1 MRLTVPRVL
10 MVLSGAL
17 LLTYASAS
25 ATTSGGREHAP
36 SDRAVT
42 AEAHVPAQPSASLR
56 PARELFPPAGKTF
69 IGVMTEKGPH
79 DFTATNMFTAA
90 AKRQPQVMLFSS
102 GWASDTFDRTLFDRI
117 SGRGMLPML
126 AWEPWDHRLG
136 EAAIKKGL
144 PTHEIDRLRN
154 EQPQYRLSHIARGD
168 FDSYLRSWAE
178 GIKSLGYP
186 VAIRFGHEMNGY
198 WYPWCETVNG
208 NRPGDYVKAWRH
220 IHDLFRAAGA
230 TNVTWVWSPN
240 NRWDDS
246 TPELSTLYPG
256 DDYVDWVG
264 ISGYYSTVFTSDYR
278 SFDVIFSQTI
288 KDIRAFSSRP
298 LVITET
304 GASDAKGR
312 KAEWIRE
319 TFQVLPRHKDIIGV
333 IWFEVNKELDWRIVS
348 SPAVA
353 KAFAKAVADPR
364 YQFSWSPDML
374 LRTKLAEGVLQ
385 R

>member
-1 MRLTVPRVL
+1 MARLTVPRVMMAL
-10 MVLSGAL
+10 IGAL
-17 LLTYASAS
+17 LLAYAFVIAPE
-25 ATTSGGREHAP
+25 TTSWGREGAA
-36 SDRAVT
+36 SDRVAT
-42 AEAHVPAQPSASLR
+42 AEPSASPR
-56 PARELFPPAGKTF
+56 PVPQLFPPAGKMF
-69 IGVMTEKGPH
+69 IGLMTEKGSH
-79 DFTATNMFTAA
+79 DFTAVNAFTAA
-90 AKRQPQVMLFSS
+90 AKRQPQVMLFGS
-102 GWASDTFDRTLFDRI
+102 GWASDRFDRTLFDRI

-136 EAAIKKGL
+136 ETAFKKGL
-144 PTHEIDRLRN
+144 PARKVDTIRS
-154 EQPQYRLSHIARGD
+154 EQPRYRLSHIARGD
-168 FDSYLRSWAE
+168 FDRYLTSWAE

-186 VAIRFGHEMNGY
+186 VAIRFGHEMNGE
-198 WYPWCETVNG
+198 WYPWCEAVNG

-230 TNVTWVWSPN
+230 TNVSWVWSPN
-240 NRWDDS
+240 ARWDDS
-246 TPELSTLYPG
+246 TPKLSRLYPG
-256 DDYVDWVG
+256 DAYVDWVG
-264 ISGYYSTVFTSDYR
+264 ISGYYSTAYSSHYR
-278 SFDVIFSQTI
+278 SFDAIFSETI
-288 KDIRAFSSRP
+288 KEIRAFSSRP

-319 TFQVLPRHKDIIGV
+319 TFRLLPRHKDIIGV

-364 YQFSWSPDML
+364 YQFSWSPDLL

>member
-1 MRLTVPRVL
+1 MVRVTVPRVL
-10 MVLSGAL
+10 LMLSGGVL
-17 LLTYASAS
+17 VLTYGFTLAPVTS
-25 ATTSGGREHAP
+25 SGGRGDAR
-36 SDRAVT
+36 SDRAAT
-42 AEAHVPAQPSASLR
+42 AEAQEPAQPGASPR

-90 AKRQPQVMLFSS
+90 AKRQPQAMLFTS
-102 GWASDTFDRTLFDRI
+102 GWASDTFDRTLFDQI
-117 SGRGMLPML
+117 KGRGMLPML
-126 AWEPWDHRLG
+126 AWEPWDYRPG
-136 EAAIKKGL
+136 EAAHRKGL
-144 PTHEIDRLRN
+144 PTREVDRLRN
-154 EQPQYRLSHIARGD
+154 EQPRYRLSHITRGD
-168 FDSYLRSWAE
+168 FDSYLRSWAD

-246 TPELSTLYPG
+246 TPKLSTLYPG

-264 ISGYYSTVFTSDYR
+264 ISGYYSTVFTSEYR
-278 SFDVIFSQTI
+278 SFDLIFNQTI
-288 KDIRAFSSRP
+288 EDIRVFTSKP

-304 GASDAKGR
+304 GASDVNGR
-312 KAEWIRE
+312 KAEWIE
-319 TFQVLPRHKDIIGV
+319 QTFQLLSRHKDIIGF
-333 IWFEVNKELDWRIVS
+333 IWFEVDKEVDWRIAS
-348 SPAVA
+348 SPAA
-353 KAFAKAVADPR
+353 ARAFAKAVADPR
-364 YQFSWSPDML
+364 YQFTWSPDML
-374 LRTKLAEGVLQ
+374 LRTELED
-385 R
+385 